1 MDYIWCL
8 CKAKEPNIHLE
19 AILYT
24 FGGNFG
30 SFQSQKSFGA
40 NLPPP
45 VSQCKFQS
53 LFQIGLMISTARSG
67 LGCDDGTG
75 GYDCCSASYKCG
87 EGEGD
92 CDNDNECLG
101 NLLCGTDN
109 CDQSL
114 GFGPS
119 YDCCIQPS

>member
-53 LFQIGLMISTARSG
+53 LFQIGLIMT
-67 LGCDDGTG
+67 LGTG
-75 GYDCCSASYKCG
+75 NYLTVGLLVSFPLLYG
-87 EGEGD
+87 NVPIPPEGPGHQKTQ
-92 CDNDNECLG
+92 G
-101 NLLCGTDN
+101 MSG
-109 CDQSL
+109 
-114 GFGPS
+114 
-119 YDCCIQPS
+119 

>member
-45 VSQCKFQS
+45 VSQRKFQS
-53 LFQIGLMISTARSG
+53 LFQIGLSV
-67 LGCDDGTG
+67 DGK
-75 GYDCCSASYKCG
+75 SSV
-87 EGEGD
+87 
-92 CDNDNECLG
+92 N
-101 NLLCGTDN
+101 
-109 CDQSL
+109 QL
-114 GFGPS
+114 GFLQRILILTRFQRVFS
-119 YDCCIQPS
+119 E

>member
-45 VSQCKFQS
+45 VSQRKLQS
-53 LFQIGLMISTARSG
+53 LFQIGLRWADFHIKGPFSIKLEYLNFPALFETLLSVSP
-67 LGCDDGTG
+67 DGELRKLNILV
-75 GYDCCSASYKCG
+75 Y
-87 EGEGD
+87 
-92 CDNDNECLG
+92 
-101 NLLCGTDN
+101 
-109 CDQSL
+109 Q
-114 GFGPS
+114 
-119 YDCCIQPS
+119 